1 MAWMVLWMLLVSS
14 ESFQDVVGSCANETC
29 DEENAMVQLLK
40 AQSSSLPAWIL
51 GGTGQ
56 SCKDACEA
64 LEPVSGSCDLSTM
77 QDINIP
83 DLFLTFQ
90 NLNPGGSTLQNTDAF
105 PSNAEKKAGIEYT
118 QTNVALVG
126 LQTTLHVAADRSS
139 MTCDA
144 TPSSNNRRR
153 MCYCTTAQNNDG
165 LVDGDPHVHT
175 LRGAHYTLLRHGLFR
190 AWSFKKGQTDLE
202 LLAAYGKPRFT
213 TQGLLLKEKSGK
225 TMEMTARDCA
235 WHTLRGNTSPTQFE
249 VQRARKHKEFK
260 DVFLQTIIMKQEH
273 GKIAKLVT
281 KCRKGN
287 HLDFKVN
294 MFEKSELVH
303 VGGQLGAAP
312 GSIKTGNQL
321 VLLGQDMSMKADSEF
336 KVDKTWQSLGGS
348 EEAGV
353 ELESKMSAEPAE
365 ISLLGEPCTEEAT
378 TICAKH
384 FPKDVHSEVFLN
396 CIFDTCRGGDEAD
409 AATAAELMSA

>member
-1 MAWMVLWMLLVSS
+1 MPSPQCAVMLAPIVQYGTCEEWSNEKSRGHLVVLCQYQWSKI
-14 ESFQDVVGSCANETC
+14 CNE
-29 DEENAMVQLLK
+29 V
-40 AQSSSLPAWIL
+40 
-51 GGTGQ
+51 
-56 SCKDACEA
+56 
-64 LEPVSGSCDLSTM
+64 
-77 QDINIP
+77 
-83 DLFLTFQ
+83 
-90 NLNPGGSTLQNTDAF
+90 
-105 PSNAEKKAGIEYT
+105 
-118 QTNVALVG
+118 
-126 LQTTLHVAADRSS
+126 
-139 MTCDA
+139 
-144 TPSSNNRRR
+144 
-153 MCYCTTAQNNDG
+153 
-165 LVDGDPHVHT
+165 
-175 LRGAHYTLLRHGLFR
+175 LRGV
-190 AWSFKKGQTDLE
+190 AWV
-202 LLAAYGKPRFT
+202 FT